1 MNKAGKHRGRAAPLL
16 SLICPESKVTAGGRS
31 PACNPAPPWS
41 HSLLLHPPMDIAD
54 KWIRDLLPQLPQLTQ
69 PPCGTEATN
78 LMLKM
83 PEMSVWM
90 RQREGKPHGPHQGVL
105 PVWLPYGQPRQG
117 CSRMHRQQTKAK
129 KKKNAL
135 KQERFGF
142 PVLRTAKQQKLAE
155 NGKKAKARTAAAAK
169 DN

>member
-1 MNKAGKHRGRAAPLL
+1 
-16 SLICPESKVTAGGRS
+16 
-31 PACNPAPPWS
+31 
-41 HSLLLHPPMDIAD
+41 
-54 KWIRDLLPQLPQLTQ
+54 
-69 PPCGTEATN
+69 
-78 LMLKM
+78 
-83 PEMSVWM
+83 
-90 RQREGKPHGPHQGVL
+90 
-105 PVWLPYGQPRQG
+105 
-117 CSRMHRQQTKAK
+117 MHRQQTKAK